1 MESIIVEGGRPLE
14 GKVSISGAK
23 NSVLPLLWRLPYC
36 SGAAVCYITAP
47 GYPMWQRRQK
57 FWSIWVAGWTAPGTA
72 FG

>member
-23 NSVLPLLWRLPYC
+23 NSVLPLLAAAILFR
-36 SGAAVCYITAP
+36 AAVCYITAP
-47 GYPMWQRRQK
+47 RLSDVAAAAEIL
-57 FWSIWVAGWTAPGTA
+57 SIWVAGWTAPGTA

>member
-23 NSVLPLLWRLPYC
+23 NSVLPLLAAAILFRGGCLLHNCPRL
-36 SGAAVCYITAP
+36 SDVAAAAE
-47 GYPMWQRRQK
+47 